1 MELSRLVLDY
11 IKVLMWPAVL
21 IVVLLVYSEEV
32 LKIIS
37 TREVDAF
44 GLKIGGNLEN
54 LAETYESEIAAL
66 KDQVAQLQSND
77 SGEKTQLLT
86 KLSNISSNVQQD
98 LTALR
103 IQVEAPA
110 EQTTLNKQEAMLAE
124 QAGFKALKNKDI
136 KTAIQQFSLA
146 EEKWPAYHNV
156 AEINAL
162 LKRSQDSLS
171 SPQQWRSLYQTILTE
186 YSWGMPQAVRS
197 DLLRVT
203 PAMRVSS

>member
-1 MELSRLVLDY
+1 MELSRLVLEY
-11 IKVLMWPAVL
+11 IKVLMWPVVLAAVL
-21 IVVLLVYSEEV
+21 LMYSEEV

-66 KDQVAQLQSND
+66 KDQIAQLQSDD

-86 KLSNISSNVQQD
+86 KLSNISSNVRQD

-103 IQVEAPA
+103 TQVEAPA
-110 EQTTLNKQEAMLAE
+110 EQTTVNKQEAMVAE
-124 QAGFKALKNKDI
+124 EAGFNALKNKDI
-136 KTAIQQFSLA
+136 KTAIEQFSLA

-162 LKRSQDSLS
+162 LKRYQSNLTG
-171 SPQQWRSLYQTILTE
+171 PAQWQSLYQTLLTD

-203 PAMRVSS
+203 PALRGG